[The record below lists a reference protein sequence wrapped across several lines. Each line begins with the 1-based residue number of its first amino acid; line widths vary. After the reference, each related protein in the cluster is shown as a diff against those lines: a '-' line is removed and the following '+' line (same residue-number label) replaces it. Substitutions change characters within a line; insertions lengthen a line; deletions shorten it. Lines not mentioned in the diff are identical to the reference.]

1 MEGRDIALT
10 TKQCAR
16 LAHKRGYFQTSDDED
31 GARGGTSSKGE
42 SKSKGKGESKGKTKD
57 MAAQLAIDRRPSGK
71 ILRYDGGK
79 GQHKTKGE
87 SSEGDGKSK
96 GCLSRVPLIRP
107 HEVQGYSDGYR
118 EGYGSGYSA
127 GYLTGY
133 DKGCRLL

>member
-1 MEGRDIALT
+1 MEGRDITLT

-57 MAAQLAIDRRPSGK
+57 MAAQLAAPPLPPSGK

-96 GCLSRVPLIRP
+96 GGFVSLIRP
-107 HEVQGYSDGYR
+107 HAVEGYNNGYR
-118 EGYGSGYSA
+118 EGYGKGYSA
-127 GYLTGY
+127 GYFAGYNTG
-133 DKGCRLL
+133 CCLL